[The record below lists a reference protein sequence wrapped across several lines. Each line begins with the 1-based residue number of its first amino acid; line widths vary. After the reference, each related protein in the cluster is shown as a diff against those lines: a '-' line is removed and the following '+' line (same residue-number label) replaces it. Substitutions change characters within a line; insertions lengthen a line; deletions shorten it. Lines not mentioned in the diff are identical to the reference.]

1 MENIST
7 HMRISA
13 VAVSDDEVN
22 SRKYA
27 ASSLATSWNKERD
40 VSTLIRRASDVAS
53 ALGAA
58 GMPSQSLGNEVQ
70 TAIQKKSS
78 AFLYEERPLDV
89 GICAGMAMVSLLDQ
103 QPTTSGW
110 TNKDVYA
117 TALWLALSYQPVLED
132 SRREKL
138 RQEVMEVA
146 EKWSVAS
153 AEKARQRG
161 EVRDAQELK
170 ITIGDGNAIN
180 HNFKIA
186 IGDTI
191 DALRRNASLDREEL
205 DFLWWVQ
212 GGASRLLGQQIS
224 SLGEATGVIVAALE
238 AATVLRRLPSDVHR
252 EIVLK
257 TLVVNPQLDIGELLD
272 SIGAHRQAL
281 GAPFIGGYAT
291 TIPSVFPILA
301 ALAEGNL
308 QYDGALT
315 KRNLAEWGS
324 RALLEASL
332 ISMSKHGLR
341 NL

>member
-22 SRKYA
+22 SRKFA
-27 ASSLATSWNKERD
+27 TSSLVTSWNKERD
-40 VSTLIRRASDVAS
+40 VSTLIRRAADVAS
-53 ALGAA
+53 ALGATGA
-58 GMPSQSLGNEVQ
+58 PSQSLGNEVQ
-70 TAIQKKSS
+70 AAIQKKSS

-132 SRREKL
+132 ARRERL
-138 RQEVMEVA
+138 RQEVLGVA
-146 EKWSVAS
+146 EKWAVAS
-153 AEKARQRG
+153 AEKARQRV

-170 ITIGDGNAIN
+170 ITIGDGNVIN
-180 HNFKIA
+180 HNFKVA
-186 IGDTI
+186 IGETV
-191 DALRRNASLDREEL
+191 DALRRNAALDREEL

-212 GGASRLLGQQIS
+212 SGASRVLGQQIS
-224 SLGEATGVIVAALE
+224 SLDETTGVIVAALE

-257 TLVVNPQLDIGELLD
+257 TLVVNPKIDIRELLATL
-272 SIGAHRQAL
+272 GEHKQAL

-291 TIPSVFPILA
+291 TNPSVFPVLA
-301 ALAEGNL
+301 ALAEDNL
-308 QYDGALT
+308 QDGGALT
-315 KRNLAEWGS
+315 KRTLAEWGS
-324 RALLEASL
+324 RTLLEASL